1 MRSFL
6 IFCLVVAACGE
17 PVGQEDGPA
26 PELTR
31 VEGMHD
37 LTDRSALAAHVGAY
51 GVSAADCS
59 PDNLYMGEMI
69 EVTDV
74 GFAYRGDLHT
84 LAEIIDDDSFRFTA
98 PDGAEERIDFDEGS
112 LIRWP
117 NEHSYRTIYL
127 PCS

>member
-1 MRSFL
+1 MPRL
-6 IFCLVVAACGE
+6 ILLPLALLAACGE
-17 PVGQEDGPA
+17 DAGREEA
-26 PELTR
+26 L

-59 PDNLYMGEMI
+59 TDNLYMDEMI

-74 GFAYRGDLHT
+74 GFAYRGELLT

-98 PDGAEERIDFDEGS
+98 PDGAAERVDFEAGN
-112 LIRWP
+112 LVRWP
-117 NEHSYRTIYL
+117 DDRSARTVYL
-127 PCS
+127 PCP

>member
-1 MRSFL
+1 MRSL
-6 IFCLVVAACGE
+6 LLLLPLAACT
-17 PVGQEDGPA
+17 QAPA
-26 PELTR
+26 EETAPADLPR

-37 LTDRSALAAHVGAY
+37 LTDRSALATFVGTY

-59 PDNLYMGEMI
+59 SDNRYMDEMI

-98 PDGAEERIDFDEGS
+98 PDGVAERIDFDRGS
-112 LIRWP
+112 LVRWP
-117 NEHSYRTIYL
+117 DERSYRTIYQ
-127 PCS
+127 PCP